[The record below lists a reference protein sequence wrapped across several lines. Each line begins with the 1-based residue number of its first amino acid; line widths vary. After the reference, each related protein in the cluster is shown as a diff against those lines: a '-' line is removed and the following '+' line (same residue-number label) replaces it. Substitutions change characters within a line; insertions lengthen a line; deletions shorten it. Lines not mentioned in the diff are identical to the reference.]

1 MLCKHFEPC
10 FKYWCLLNTKK
21 AGSSCRL
28 AVLSQQNIKPR
39 TGNSKTYTRP
49 FKIFLPICANVPRL
63 FYERL
68 WIFQFRPPDLSSNAC
83 LKWLLFLAGA
93 WDDTPARTS
102 VSPPPYAQGR
112 ETLCG
117 CGGIIPPAK
126 PHSVFFRLPCIPV
139 RQPRSLTS
147 TAHTG
152 STAHPHPPAVVWLR
166 DPSRASAGLPE
177 LTGLLLH

>member
-10 FKYWCLLNTKK
+10 SKYWCLLNTKK

-28 AVLSQQNIKPR
+28 AILSQQNIKLR

-49 FKIFLPICANVPRL
+49 FKIFLHICANVPRF

-68 WIFQFRPPDLSSNAC
+68 RIFRFSLQIFPPTHVWNGSYTWQENKTIHQPELPYPRHSMHRDVKLFVAAEGLYHLQNHTACSSGSHVYLCGSPGPSGAR
-83 LKWLLFLAGA
+83 LTHAG
-93 WDDTPARTS
+93 
-102 VSPPPYAQGR
+102 PPP
-112 ETLCG
+112 
-117 CGGIIPPAK
+117 P
-126 PHSVFFRLPCIPV
+126 
-139 RQPRSLTS
+139 
-147 TAHTG
+147 
-152 STAHPHPPAVVWLR
+152 PPAVVWLR